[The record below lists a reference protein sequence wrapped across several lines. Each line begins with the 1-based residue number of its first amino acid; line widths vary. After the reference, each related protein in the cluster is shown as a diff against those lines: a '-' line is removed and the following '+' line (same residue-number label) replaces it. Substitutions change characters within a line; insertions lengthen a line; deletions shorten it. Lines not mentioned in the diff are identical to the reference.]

1 MNTRDLSSLILLSAI
16 WGSSFLFMRI
26 AAPVLGPIWLISA
39 RVGIAGIA
47 LVLYC
52 YALKNVPEFRSRWR
66 EFAFM
71 GAINSALPFT
81 LISWAELHITA
92 SLAVTLNAAVPMFTA
107 VVSALWLG
115 EKFSL
120 ERKFGLG
127 LGMVGV
133 AILVGLGPLE
143 LTPLVL
149 VSVGAVLGATL
160 CYAIAGNF
168 VKRNMSGVS
177 PLATTTY
184 SQVLGTLPLLLL
196 MPFTAPDNLESKLA
210 SSGTFLILGS
220 ALALALVCTAVAYL
234 IYFQLIRNI
243 GPLKTSMVTYLAPV
257 FGIAWGVIFLQEKLN
272 WGSVLGFAVILS
284 SVALVSGVV
293 KLGKAGVV
301 KDSRVG

>member
-47 LVLYC
+47 LVLYG
-52 YALKNVPEFRSRWR
+52 YAIKNVPEFRTRWR

-71 GAINSALPFT
+71 GAVNSALPFT

-120 ERKFGLG
+120 ERGFGLLLG
-127 LGMVGV
+127 LVGV

-143 LTPLVL
+143 LTPVVL
-149 VSVGAVLGATL
+149 ASVLAMLFSSLCYGIASVFAKRNLVGA
-160 CYAIAGNF
+160 
-168 VKRNMSGVS
+168 S

-184 SQVLGTLPLLLL
+184 SQVIGTVPLLFL
-196 MPFTAPDNLESKLA
+196 MPFAIPANLGSKLEA
-210 SSGTFLILGS
+210 TGTLLVLGS
-220 ALALALVCTAVAYL
+220 ALTLALVCTAAAYL
-234 IYFQLIRNI
+234 IYFRLIRDI

-257 FGIAWGVIFLQEKLN
+257 FGIAWGVIFLHEHLN

-293 KLGKAGVV
+293 KLGKAGMLR
-301 KDSRVG
+301 KPTGS

>member
-47 LVLYC
+47 LVLYG
-52 YALKNVPEFRSRWR
+52 YAIKNVPEFRSRWR

-71 GAINSALPFT
+71 GAVNSALPFT

-115 EKFSL
+115 EHFSL
-120 ERKFGLG
+120 ERRLG
-127 LGMVGV
+127 LLLGLVGV

-143 LTPLVL
+143 LTPLVW
-149 VSVGAVLGATL
+149 VSVGAMLLASL
-160 CYAIAGNF
+160 CYGISSVFA
-168 VKRNMSGVS
+168 KRTMVGVS

-184 SQVLGTLPLLLL
+184 SQVMGTVPLLFL
-196 MPFTAPDNLESKLA
+196 MPFAIPTNLSSKLEA
-210 SSGTFLILGS
+210 TGPLLVLGS
-220 ALALALVCTAVAYL
+220 ALTLALVCTAAAYL
-234 IYFQLIRNI
+234 IYFRLIRDI

-257 FGIAWGVIFLQEKLN
+257 FGIAWGVIFLHEPLN
-272 WGSVLGFAVILS
+272 WWSALGFATILS

-293 KLGKAGVV
+293 KLGKASVV
-301 KDSRVG
+301 KNSRVG

>member
-47 LVLYC
+47 LVLYG
-52 YALKNVPEFRSRWR
+52 YAIKNVPEFRSRWR

-115 EKFSL
+115 EHFSL
-120 ERKFGLG
+120 ERRFGLLLG
-127 LGMVGV
+127 LVGV

-143 LTPLVL
+143 LTPVVL
-149 VSVGAVLGATL
+149 VSVLAMLFSSL
-160 CYAIAGNF
+160 CYGIASVF
-168 VKRNMSGVS
+168 TKRNLVGAS
-177 PLATTTY
+177 PLATTTC
-184 SQVLGTLPLLLL
+184 SQVIGTVPLLFL
-196 MPFTAPDNLESKLA
+196 MPFAIPANLGSKLEA
-210 SSGTFLILGS
+210 TGTLLVLGS
-220 ALALALVCTAVAYL
+220 ALTLALVCTAAAYL
-234 IYFQLIRNI
+234 IYFRLIRDI

-257 FGIAWGVIFLQEKLN
+257 FGIAWGVIFLHEHLN

-284 SVALVSGVV
+284 SVALISGVV

-301 KDSRVG
+301 KNSRVG